1 MRTGNRHK
9 WNMEHMP
16 GPRLMNDMLILP
28 TGDILIINGA
38 ERGVAG
44 WDTARNASL
53 RPYLYNPN
61 RPLGRRFSLLRP
73 TRIAR
78 MYHSSAVL
86 LPDGRV
92 LVGGSNPHNRYTF
105 SNAAYPTELRLQAF
119 VPYYMDRQ
127 YHPLR
132 PSNVTIL
139 NHIDDGVVYG
149 GEFHVRFL
157 QGRRPSRDVEFVA
170 YAPPFT
176 THSMSMNQ
184 RMLRLRAKSIER
196 GEGGWFNVVL
206 EAPPSP
212 NVAPS
217 GYYMLTVVNK
227 GIPSLSQWVR
237 FIHGS

>member
-1 MRTGNRHK
+1 
-9 WNMEHMP
+9 MEHMP
-16 GPRLMNDMLILP
+16 GPRLMSDMIILP

-44 WDTARNASL
+44 WDRARNASL
-53 RPYLYNPN
+53 RPFLYNPN
-61 RPLGRRFSLLRP
+61 RPQGRRFSLLRP

-105 SNAAYPTELRLQAF
+105 SSNVAYPTELRLQAF
-119 VPYYMDRQ
+119 IPYYMDHQ
-127 YHPLR
+127 YHNLR
-132 PSNVTIL
+132 ASNVTV
-139 NHIDDGVVYG
+139 NYGNGVVYG
-149 GEFHVRFL
+149 EEFHVRFL
-157 QGRRPSRDVEFVA
+157 MVRRPSNNMEFVV

-184 RMLRLRAKSIER
+184 RLLRLRAKSMER
-196 GEGGWFNVVL
+196 SEGGWVNAVL

-217 GYYMLTVVNK
+217 GYYMLTVVNQ

-237 FIHGS
+237 FIHSPSK